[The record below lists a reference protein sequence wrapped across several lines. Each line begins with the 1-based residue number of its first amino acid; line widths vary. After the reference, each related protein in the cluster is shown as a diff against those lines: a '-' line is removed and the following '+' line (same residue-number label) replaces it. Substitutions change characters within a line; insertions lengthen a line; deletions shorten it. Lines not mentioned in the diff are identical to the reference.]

1 MILVFDNHI
10 NFFFYQKAPIPFLE
24 SSGNCILKIF
34 HVGSLLRL
42 WGSSVLVFVSDDRV
56 LSFINP
62 VYLCTLLFSSSY
74 ICYLFERKKMVQ
86 SVNT

>member
-42 WGSSVLVFVSDDRV
+42 WGADDRV

>member
-1 MILVFDNHI
+1 MILVLNNHI
-10 NFFFYQKAPIPFLE
+10 NCFFYQKAPIPFLE
-24 SSGNCILKIF
+24 ISGYCILKNF
-34 HVGSLLRL
+34 HVPVGSLLRL
-42 WGSSVLVFVSDDRV
+42 WGSSVFVSDDRV